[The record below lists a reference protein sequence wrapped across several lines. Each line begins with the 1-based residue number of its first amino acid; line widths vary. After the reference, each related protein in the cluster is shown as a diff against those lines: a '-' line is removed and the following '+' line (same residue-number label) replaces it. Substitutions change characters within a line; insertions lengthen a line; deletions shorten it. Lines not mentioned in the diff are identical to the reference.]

1 MIYLAQTDTTVG
13 FLSKNLE
20 EINALKGRDKNRPCL
35 ITSAKF
41 CELKSLARIPKSFKN
56 LVRRSKK
63 TTFIYPNNQA
73 IRIVKE
79 CKHANF
85 LSKNG
90 YFYSSSANKH
100 GKEFDEEWARSVA
113 DVVVDEIFVENTPSK
128 IIKLHRKKLKK
139 IR

>member
-20 EINALKGRDKNRPCL
+20 EINALKGRAKDQPCL
-35 ITSAKF
+35 ITCAKF
-41 CELKSLARIPKSFKN
+41 CELKNFTRIPNKFKN
-56 LVRRSKK
+56 LIRRSKK

-79 CKHANF
+79 CKHAQF
-85 LSKNG
+85 LEING

-100 GKEFDEEWARSVA
+100 GQKFDEVWARSIA
-113 DVVVDEIFVENTPSK
+113 DIVIDESFFENIPSK
-128 IIKLHRKKLKK
+128 IIKLNRKRFKKL
-139 IR
+139 R

>member
-1 MIYLAQTDTTVG
+1 MIYLAQTDTTAG

-20 EINALKGRDKNRPCL
+20 EINVLKGRDKNQPCL

-41 CELKSLARIPKSFKN
+41 SELKALARIPKSFKN
-56 LVRRSKK
+56 LVRRSQK
-63 TTFIYPNNQA
+63 TTFIYPNTKA

-79 CKHANF
+79 CTHANF

-100 GKEFDEEWARSVA
+100 EKEFDEKWARSVA
-113 DVVVDEIFVENTPSK
+113 DIILDENFYENTPSRILKISKNK
-128 IIKLHRKKLKK
+128 IIK

>member
-13 FLSKNLE
+13 FLSKDLE
-20 EINALKGRDKNRPCL
+20 EINILKGRIKNKPCL

-41 CELKSLARIPKSFKN
+41 SELKTLTRIPNAFKN
-56 LVRRSKK
+56 LIRRSKK
-63 TTFIYPNNQA
+63 ITFIYPNQKA

-79 CKHANF
+79 GKYAKF
-85 LSKNG
+85 LAQNG

-100 GKEFDEEWARSVA
+100 GQTFDENWARSVA
-113 DVVVDEIFVENTPSK
+113 NIILDESFYENTPSK
-128 IIKLHRKKLKK
+128 ILKLSKSKIKK

>member
-20 EINALKGRDKNRPCL
+20 EINALKGRGKNQP
-35 ITSAKF
+35 

-113 DVVVDEIFVENTPSK
+113 DIILDEKFFENIPSK
-128 IIKLHRKKLKK
+128 ILKLSKNKMIK

>member
-1 MIYLAQTDTTVG
+1 MIYLAQTDTTAG

-20 EINALKGRDKNRPCL
+20 EINVLKGRDKNQPCL

-41 CELKSLARIPKSFKN
+41 SELKALARIPKSFKN

-63 TTFIYPNNQA
+63 TTFIYPNTKA

-79 CKHANF
+79 CTHAKF
-85 LSKNG
+85 LEKNG

-100 GKEFDEEWARSVA
+100 EKEFDEEWARSVA
-113 DVVVDEIFVENTPSK
+113 DIILDENFYENTPSRILKISKNK
-128 IIKLHRKKLKK
+128 IIK

>member
-1 MIYLAQTDTTVG
+1 MIYLAQTDTTAG

-20 EINALKGRDKNRPCL
+20 EINALKGRAKDQPCL

-41 CELKSLARIPKSFKN
+41 SELKKIVRVPNQFKN
-56 LVRRSKK
+56 LVRRAKK

-79 CKHANF
+79 CKHAQF
-85 LSKNG
+85 LKEKG
-90 YFYSSSANKH
+90 CFYSSSANKH
-100 GKEFDEEWARSVA
+100 GQKFDELWARSVA
-113 DVVVDEIFVENTPSK
+113 DVVVDEIFFENTPSK
-128 IIKLHRKKLKK
+128 IIKLHRKRLRK

>member
-1 MIYLAQTDTTVG
+1 MRV
-13 FLSKNLE
+13 
-20 EINALKGRDKNRPCL
+20 
-35 ITSAKF
+35 
-41 CELKSLARIPKSFKN
+41 KSLARIPKSFKN

-113 DVVVDEIFVENTPSK
+113 DIILDEKFFRKYP
-128 IIKLHRKKLKK
+128 IKNIKTFKE
-139 IR
+139 